1 MNGDRKIADV
11 SGQPAALPV
20 GELRGPARNKTAL
33 SPASVC
39 PLITLLFGCVL
50 LLWLGTVSV
59 SAQATGT
66 NFGFNLGLNLPNQP
80 QDIDVAIRIVF
91 VLTLLTLAPSL
102 VMLMTSFTRIVIV
115 FSFLR
120 SALSLQ
126 AAPSSQLLIGFSL
139 FITFFIMAPTYEK
152 INADALQPY
161 SAKQITSQEAF
172 RRASEHMKKFM
183 LQQARIKDVE
193 VFVELAKL
201 GPTTPEQL
209 PMRVVIP
216 GFVLSELRTGFQM
229 GFLLFIPFILIDFVV
244 AIVLMSLGLMMLPP
258 AFISLPLKLLLFV
271 MVDGWTLLVRSLAA
285 SFQV

>member
-1 MNGDRKIADV
+1 MSDSMDSRLPRQSSQRARPLRKCSLLCGLA
-11 SGQPAALPV
+11 
-20 GELRGPARNKTAL
+20 
-33 SPASVC
+33 
-39 PLITLLFGCVL
+39 PLFVVL
-50 LLWLGTVSV
+50 LLLFPGNEVQ
-59 SAQATGT
+59 AQSST
-66 NFGFNLGLNLPNQP
+66 NFSFNLGLNLPNQP
-80 QDIDVAIRIVF
+80 QDVDIAIRIVF
-91 VLTLLTLAPSL
+91 IFTLLTLAPSL

-126 AAPSSQLLIGFSL
+126 SAPSSQLMIGFAL
-139 FITFFIMAPTYEK
+139 FITFFVMAPTYEK

-161 SAKQITSQEAF
+161 SAKQITSQVAF
-172 RRASEHMKKFM
+172 QRASDHLKKFM
-183 LQQARIKDVE
+183 LQQARTKDVE

-201 GPTTPEQL
+201 GPVTPAEL

-271 MVDGWTLLVRSLAA
+271 MVDGWALVVRSLAA